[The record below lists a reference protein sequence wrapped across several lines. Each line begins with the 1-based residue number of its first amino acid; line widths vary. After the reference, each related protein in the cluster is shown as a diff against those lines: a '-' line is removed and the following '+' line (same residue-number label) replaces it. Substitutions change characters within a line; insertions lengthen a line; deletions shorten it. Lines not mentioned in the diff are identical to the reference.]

1 MCRAHGYR
9 AERRNGRSTE
19 SAPFTGRGL
28 MDSCMVGHKRGSRQ
42 LPGFRILCFGSFQQ
56 QLGAHQAERLVLGS
70 LLERSTQCARA
81 CVRAGL
87 AAAGFTPR
95 RDVCPASTSK
105 QMLRAASRCPD
116 QPYARREPRSHRL
129 QPHGF
134 HCYGWMLSV
143 VPIAI
148 LANVL
153 QVIWRKASRQKIFW
167 KMLGG
172 SH

>member
-1 MCRAHGYR
+1 
-9 AERRNGRSTE
+9 
-19 SAPFTGRGL
+19 
-28 MDSCMVGHKRGSRQ
+28 
-42 LPGFRILCFGSFQQ
+42 
-56 QLGAHQAERLVLGS
+56 RLVLGS
-70 LLERSTQCARA
+70 VLDRRPSARECQLYTDGRTDGVRISHAPGVGFSALA
-81 CVRAGL
+81 CVRARP

-95 RDVCPASTSK
+95 RDVCLASTSK
-105 QMLRAASRCPD
+105 PMLRAASRCPD

-129 QPHGF
+129 QPHG
-134 HCYGWMLSV
+134 YGWMLSV

-153 QVIWRKASRQKIFW
+153 QVIWRKAPRQKIFR